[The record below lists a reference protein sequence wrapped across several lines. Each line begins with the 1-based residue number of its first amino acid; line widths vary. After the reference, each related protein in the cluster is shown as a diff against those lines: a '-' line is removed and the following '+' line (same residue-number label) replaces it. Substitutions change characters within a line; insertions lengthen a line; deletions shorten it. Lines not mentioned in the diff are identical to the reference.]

1 MTTLTPYLARYI
13 LTFTNNNQTILVD
26 SLTGQFQVLA
36 NPFPTESIQVPPS
49 TSPPPTTPQGV
60 CMLASQVVVYS
71 PTTAN
76 TYSLKLE
83 LISSCCTV
91 DVPMFILK

>member
-1 MTTLTPYLARYI
+1 
-13 LTFTNNNQTILVD
+13 
-26 SLTGQFQVLA
+26 
-36 NPFPTESIQVPPS
+36 
-49 TSPPPTTPQGV
+49 
-60 CMLASQVVVYS
+60 MLASQVVVYS

-76 TYSLKLE
+76 TYSLQLE